1 MLSQSLAV
9 FLVFALL
16 AAALWLARR
25 KGLATLA
32 LRIPGR
38 NHGRT
43 QRQLCVV
50 ERIPLTSQHSLHLVN
65 CAGRLI
71 LVGVSPAGCNA
82 VADLGAPP
90 AEAASA
96 ANGMR

>member
-9 FLVFALL
+9 FLVLALL
-16 AAALWLARR
+16 AAVLWLARR
-25 KGLATLA
+25 KGLARLA
-32 LRIPGR
+32 LLMPGR
-38 NHGRT
+38 NNGRI

-50 ERIPLTSQHSLHLVN
+50 ERIPLTRQHSLHLVN
-65 CAGRLI
+65 CGGRLI

-82 VADLGAPP
+82 VADLGERT

-96 ANGMR
+96 ASGRG